1 MRSRTEMIREI
12 LRLLRSASWSDL
24 VFILTYLKTGSQQ
37 RSA

>member
-24 VFILTYLKTGSQQ
+24 FFVYYYLKTGSQQ